1 MKFQFLTPFL
11 DIFKEEDRIL
21 FQVSTDK
28 ICYMSTIILYM
39 LQKYKYRYIQID
51 LCDVEQSLDL
61 K

>member
-1 MKFQFLTPFL
+1 MKLQFLTPFL

>member
-1 MKFQFLTPFL
+1 MKLQFLTPFL

-39 LQKYKYRYIQID
+39 LQKYKYRYIQIG